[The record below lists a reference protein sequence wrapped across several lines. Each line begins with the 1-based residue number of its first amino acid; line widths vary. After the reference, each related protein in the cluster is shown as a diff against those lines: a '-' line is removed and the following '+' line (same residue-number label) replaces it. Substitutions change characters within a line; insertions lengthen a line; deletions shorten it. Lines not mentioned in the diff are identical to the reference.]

1 MTTALKVGLMVPMNN
16 TTMEPEMLAWL
27 PAASTCTTLRI
38 PRGKGLLTAE
48 SIPEYKAQALAL
60 ARQFAAMDLDVVA
73 YGCTAA
79 SFISGPEGDAQLAR
93 ELAEITGK
101 PVVTTAQSMVIV
113 LQEENAKDIALVTP
127 YTDLVNT
134 QLKAYLANSGIRV
147 QRFNSFYAD
156 DVEALARIQADAVAR
171 LAGETMD
178 DACEAMFIACSQ
190 LPTHEILDGLRRRFG
205 RPVWSSVQA
214 TARQAMRVGK
224 LQAA

>member
-27 PAASTCTTLRI
+27 PAGSTCTTLRI

-48 SIPEYKAQALAL
+48 SIPEYKAQALFL

-101 PVVTTAQSMVIV
+101 PVVTTAQSMVIA
-113 LQEENAKDIALVTP
+113 LREDNAKDIALVTP
-127 YTDLVNT
+127 YTDLVNR

-147 QRFNSFYAD
+147 QRFNSFYAA
-156 DVEALARIQADAVAR
+156 DVEELGRIQADAVAR

-178 DACEAMFIACSQ
+178 DECEAMFIACSQ
-190 LPTHEILDGLRRRFG
+190 LPTYEILDGLRNRFG

-214 TARQAMRVGK
+214 TARQATRAGR
-224 LQAA
+224 LQTA